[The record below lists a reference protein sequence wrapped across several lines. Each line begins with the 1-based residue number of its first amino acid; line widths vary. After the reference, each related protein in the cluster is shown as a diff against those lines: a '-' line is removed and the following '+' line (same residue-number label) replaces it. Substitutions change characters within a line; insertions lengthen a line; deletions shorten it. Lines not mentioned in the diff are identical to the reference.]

1 MYYQCRN
8 NSRGGFL
15 IPLVGGILIGGLIS
29 PYFTIQTIIIHLHI
43 KQVILLILTL
53 MGFITI
59 N

>member
-29 PYFTIQTIIIHLHI
+29 PYFYHPNYYYPPTYQTGNF
-43 KQVILLILTL
+43 TYPYTN
-53 MGFITI
+53 GFYHY
-59 N
+59 